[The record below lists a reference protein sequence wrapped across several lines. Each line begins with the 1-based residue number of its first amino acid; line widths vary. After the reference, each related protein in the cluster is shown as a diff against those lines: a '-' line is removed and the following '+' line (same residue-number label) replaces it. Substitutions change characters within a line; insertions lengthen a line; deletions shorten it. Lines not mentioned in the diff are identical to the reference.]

1 MKKEEV
7 KEMTFKEWL
16 EYQYYEGFDP
26 SGLTDIEFAELE
38 DDYREQTGKEPA

>member
-1 MKKEEV
+1 MKKAEV

-26 SGLTDIEFAELE
+26 SGLTDTEFAELE
-38 DDYREQTGKEPA
+38 DDYREQTGKEPV